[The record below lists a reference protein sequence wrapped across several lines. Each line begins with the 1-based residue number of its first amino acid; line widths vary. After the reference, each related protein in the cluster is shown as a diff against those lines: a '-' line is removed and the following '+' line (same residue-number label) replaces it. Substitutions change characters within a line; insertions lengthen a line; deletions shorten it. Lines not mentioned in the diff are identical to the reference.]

1 MIRWRPTAGLV
12 VALFCLLAPAAH
24 ASPYGKALLTSCDKQ
39 LRTATFEGRITA
51 LRSTKMQ
58 LRFTLQA
65 WTRDTHRWRKVDA
78 PGFST
83 WITAPAG
90 YGKYT
95 YDKTVEDLLAPAS
108 YRAVVRFRW
117 KNARGHVVRSARS
130 TSASCRQSDSR
141 ADLTVRDVRYG
152 PRGYVA
158 VVVNR
163 GRSAADTFNVDFLRA
178 GKSAGTGTVA
188 GLEPGEFT
196 TVVVPGRPCVPGE
209 QIQAIADPLA
219 QVDESN
225 EENNALLAP
234 C

>member
-1 MIRWRPTAGLV
+1 MIRWRGIIGPA
-12 VALFCLLAPAAH
+12 VALFCVVAPAAH
-24 ASPYGKALLTSCDKQ
+24 ASSYGKAVLTNCDKQ
-39 LRTATFEGRITA
+39 LRTATFEGRISA
-51 LRSTKMQ
+51 LRHTKMQ
-58 LRFTLQA
+58 MRFTLQA
-65 WTRDTHRWRKVDA
+65 WTPDTRRWRKIDA

-108 YRAVVRFRW
+108 YRTVVHFRW
-117 KNARGHVVRSARS
+117 KNARGRTVRSERS
-130 TSASCRQSDSR
+130 TSGSCRQPDSR
-141 ADLTVRDVRYG
+141 PDLTVRDVRYG

-163 GRSAADTFNVDFLRA
+163 GRSAAETFNVDFLRA
-178 GKSAGTGTVA
+178 GKPAGTGTVA
-188 GLEPGEFT
+188 ELEPGEFT
-196 TVVVPGRPCVPGE
+196 TVVVPGKPCLPGE

-219 QVDESN
+219 QVDEAN